1 MPSIRSRI
9 FYRMCKL
16 FLSPF
21 DVSNPLE
28 QQRASMERLSK
39 SYTLPRNVDIQPIF
53 IGDMYSEW
61 IRPADVRQGR
71 AILYLHGGGYTMG
84 SCNTHR
90 SLAAWIS
97 AASQVSTLLIDYRLA
112 PENPYPAALDDTINA
127 FHYLL
132 DQGIEPA
139 KIIIAGD
146 SAGGG
151 LAIAATLL
159 LRDKKEKL
167 PGGIIC
173 ISPWAD
179 LTMSGETMVTCS
191 KTDPFITRETSILH
205 ANRYI
210 GKHDPKSPLISPIF
224 ADLSGFPP
232 MIIQVGEYE
241 VLQSDAVRLSEN
253 ASRTGVDVSLE
264 IWDGMWH
271 VWHMLVGRMPES
283 RRAIDKLGAF
293 VRKCLEEDK
302 SIGVPPM

>member
-9 FYRMCKL
+9 FYKMCKL
-16 FLSPF
+16 FRSPF

-39 SYTLPRNVDIQPIF
+39 SYIMPPEVDIQPIF
-53 IGDMYSEW
+53 IGNMYTEW
-61 IRPADVRQGR
+61 IRLPNVRHDR

-97 AASQVSTLLIDYRLA
+97 TASQTPTLLIDYRLA
-112 PENPYPAALDDTINA
+112 PENPFPAALDDTINA

-132 DQGIEPA
+132 DQGIEPQ
-139 KIIIAGD
+139 KIIIGGD

-151 LAIAATLL
+151 LAVAGTLF

-179 LTMSGETMVTCS
+179 LTMSGETMITCS
-191 KTDPFITRETSILH
+191 KTDPFISQETSILH
-205 ANRYI
+205 AGRYV
-210 GKHDPKSPLISPIF
+210 GEHDPKSPLISPIF

-241 VLQSDAVRLSEN
+241 VLRSDAVRLSKN
-253 ASRTGVDVSLE
+253 ASRTAVDVTLE

-271 VWHMLVGRMPES
+271 VWQMLVGRMPES
-283 RRAIDKLGAF
+283 KDAIDKIGAF
-293 VRKCLEEDK
+293 VRKCLEEER
-302 SIGVPPM
+302 SIRIEQ

>member
-9 FYRMCKL
+9 VYKMCKL
-16 FLSPF
+16 FSSPF
-21 DVSNPLE
+21 DISAPIE
-28 QQRASMERLSK
+28 QQRASVERLSK
-39 SYTLPRNVDIQPIF
+39 FYIMPLKVDIQPIS
-53 IGDMYSEW
+53 IGDMYTEW
-61 IRPADVRQGR
+61 IRPSNTRHDR
-71 AILYLHGGGYTMG
+71 AILYLHGGGYTIG

-97 AASQVSTLLIDYRLA
+97 VVSQVPALLIDYRLA
-112 PENPYPAALDDTINA
+112 PENPYPAALDDTIKA

-132 DQGIEPA
+132 DQGIKPE
-139 KIIIAGD
+139 KIIIGGD

-151 LAIAATLL
+151 LAVAGTLL

-179 LTMSGETMVTCS
+179 LTMSGETMITCS

-205 ANRYI
+205 AGRYV
-210 GKHDPKSPLISPIF
+210 GEHDPKSLLISPIF

-241 VLQSDAVRLSEN
+241 VLRSDAVRLSEK
-253 ASRTGVDVSLE
+253 ASQTGVDVTLE

-271 VWHMLVGRMPES
+271 VWHMLVGHIPES
-283 RRAIDKLGAF
+283 RRAIDKIGAF
-293 VRKCLEEDK
+293 IRKCLKEDR
-302 SIGVPPM
+302 SI

>member
-9 FYRMCKL
+9 FYQMCKL
-16 FLSPF
+16 FRSPF
-21 DVSNPLE
+21 DVSNSLA
-28 QQRASMERLSK
+28 QQRASMETLSK
-39 SYTLPRNVDIQPIF
+39 SYIMPPKVDIHSIF
-53 IGDMYSEW
+53 IGEMYTEW
-61 IRPADVRQGR
+61 LRPSKVKHDR

-97 AASQVSTLLIDYRLA
+97 VASQTPVLLIDYRLA
-112 PENPYPAALDDTINA
+112 PENPYPAALDDTIHA

-132 DQGIEPA
+132 DQGIEPE
-139 KIIIAGD
+139 KIIIGGD

-151 LAIAATLL
+151 LAVAGTLF

-167 PGGIIC
+167 PGGIVC

-179 LTMSGETMVTCS
+179 LTMSGETMITCS
-191 KTDPFITRETSILH
+191 KTDPFITLETSIYH
-205 ANRYI
+205 AGRYV
-210 GKHDPKSPLISPIF
+210 GEHDPKSLLISPIF

-241 VLQSDAVRLSEN
+241 VLRSDAVRLSEH
-253 ASRTGVDVSLE
+253 ASQVGVDVTLE

-271 VWHMLVGRMPES
+271 VWHILVGRMPES
-283 RRAIDKLGAF
+283 RRAIDKIGTF
-293 VRKCLEEDK
+293 VRKSLEDEQFAR
-302 SIGVPPM
+302 IEE

>member
-1 MPSIRSRI
+1 
-9 FYRMCKL
+9 MCKL

-39 SYTLPRNVDIQPIF
+39 SYTLPRNIDIQPTF

-61 IRPADVRQGR
+61 IRPADVRHDR

-97 AASQVSTLLIDYRLA
+97 AASQVSTFLIDYRLA

-127 FHYLL
+127 FHYLI
-132 DQGIEPA
+132 DQGIEPS

-151 LAIAATLL
+151 LAIAATLS

-191 KTDPFITRETSILH
+191 ETDPFITRETSILH
-205 ANRYI
+205 ANRYV

-241 VLQSDAVRLSEN
+241 VLRSDAVRLSEN

-293 VRKCLEEDK
+293 VRKCLGEDK
-302 SIGVPPM
+302 SIGVSLM